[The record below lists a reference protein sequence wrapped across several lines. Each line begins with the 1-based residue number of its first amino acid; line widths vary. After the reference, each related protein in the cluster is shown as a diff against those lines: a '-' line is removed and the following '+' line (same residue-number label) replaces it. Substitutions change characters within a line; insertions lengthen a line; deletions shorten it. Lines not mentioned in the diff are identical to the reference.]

1 MSRLLCQLSYTALR
15 AQTRQGARPG
25 KENDTAGQ
33 VVPLP
38 AGRCPSPFT
47 ESNRRPSPY
56 HGDALPT
63 ELKGQSPPAV
73 HDRIRPNPPADSL
86 GNSTPAH
93 RMHENER
100 SWAPRVRADRPPRG
114 SAHQPQHVRGGRG

>member
-15 AQTRQGARPG
+15 AQTRKGKPPG

-33 VVPLP
+33 VVPPP

-63 ELKGQSPPAV
+63 ELKGQSLSAARDRTRPLTAWATLPQRTECTKTSDRSDSPAAV
-73 HDRIRPNPPADSL
+73 QLINR
-86 GNSTPAH
+86 STWVVEA
-93 RMHENER
+93 
-100 SWAPRVRADRPPRG
+100 G
-114 SAHQPQHVRGGRG
+114 S